1 MVGVISR
8 IIPDRGFGFITNRDL
23 CHKGI
28 FIHASRLPGVVFD
41 ETLRGSR
48 VEFEVETTER
58 GQAAVNV
65 RLINAKPSKFVFEP
79 VNSPAQFFN

>member
-65 RLINAKPSKFVFEP
+65 RLIEPSKVVFEP
-79 VNSPAQFFN
+79 VNCSAHFFN